1 MVGPPGSG
9 KGTVAARLA
18 KDFGFY
24 NVSAGELLREE
35 IKKGTTIGNDI
46 KEVVD
51 KGDLVPADLVVEM
64 IKVDIA
70 GREKIILD
78 GFPRSLEQAE
88 HFADVGVDLVIYLEV
103 PIEVVVERF
112 SGRRVCSLGKH
123 GYHLK
128 YVPPKKEGICDVDGT
143 ELIQR
148 KDDVPETVRD
158 RFRVYDKE
166 TAPLIEFYAKK
177 GVLVTID
184 GSPLPDIVYAEVKKV
199 VAERLS

>member
-88 HFADVGVDLVIYLEV
+88 HFADVGVDLVIY
-103 PIEVVVERF
+103 
-112 SGRRVCSLGKH
+112 
-123 GYHLK
+123 
-128 YVPPKKEGICDVDGT
+128 
-143 ELIQR
+143 
-148 KDDVPETVRD
+148 
-158 RFRVYDKE
+158 
-166 TAPLIEFYAKK
+166 
-177 GVLVTID
+177 
-184 GSPLPDIVYAEVKKV
+184 
-199 VAERLS
+199 